1 MACRGSIK
9 QKHPWGRL
17 GDTTEH
23 QLSQTNG
30 MSRFNQTETS
40 FNKLR
45 TYVNQIRTYVR
56 IQFQEA
62 YCTTR
67 RRVIC
72 GGGGLG
78 PEKKRITDRV
88 LKNNRFSNCSGI
100 QCKRAYSCNY
110 FSISSSRSRNDKH
123 TGLPFETW
131 LCAAGHRRTAHM
143 IQHNGCHTHP
153 AIRYSTFA

>member
-1 MACRGSIK
+1 MIG
-9 QKHPWGRL
+9 
-17 GDTTEH
+17 TEH
-23 QLSQTNG
+23 KLSQTNG
-30 MSRFNQTETS
+30 MSWFNQTEASLRQTRRHNRTS
-40 FNKLR
+40 TVADKWHVAVQSNKNLLQQT
-45 TYVNQIRTYVR
+45 TYVNQIRTYAR

-100 QCKRAYSCNY
+100 QCKRTHSCNY
-110 FSISSSRSRNDKH
+110 VSISSNRSRNDKH
-123 TGLPFETW
+123 TGLPFENR
-131 LCAAGHRRTAHM
+131 LCAAGHRRTEHM
-143 IQHNGCHTHP
+143 I
-153 AIRYSTFA
+153 

>member
-1 MACRGSIK
+1 MVQSNRSILEADSETQQNINCRRQMACRGSIK
-9 QKHPWGRL
+9 QKPP
-17 GDTTEH
+17 
-23 QLSQTNG
+23 STNYV
-30 MSRFNQTETS
+30 
-40 FNKLR
+40 R

-100 QCKRAYSCNY
+100 QCKRAYSFNY

>member
-1 MACRGSIK
+1 M
-9 QKHPWGRL
+9 L
-17 GDTTEH
+17 GTEH
-23 QLSQTNG
+23 KLSQTNG
-30 MSRFNQTETS
+30 MSWFVLKPNTYV
-40 FNKLR
+40 R
-45 TYVNQIRTYVR
+45 TYVSNSKKRIAQREDVLFAIRMTVDK
-56 IQFQEA
+56 IG
-62 YCTTR
+62 
-67 RRVIC
+67 V

-88 LKNNRFSNCSGI
+88 LKNNRFSNCSGPM
-100 QCKRAYSCNY
+100 QASYSCNY

-123 TGLPFETW
+123 NGLPFETW